1 MPSGYNEL
9 QINKPLCLFYNQ
21 PSVMRQASTR
31 WRHTQCIF
39 NLVTSWKQVMSMI
52 HQVLAYGH
60 FAL

>member
-1 MPSGYNEL
+1 
-9 QINKPLCLFYNQ
+9 
-21 PSVMRQASTR
+21 MRQAATR

-60 FAL
+60 FALGGPEFRITNNNPIEY